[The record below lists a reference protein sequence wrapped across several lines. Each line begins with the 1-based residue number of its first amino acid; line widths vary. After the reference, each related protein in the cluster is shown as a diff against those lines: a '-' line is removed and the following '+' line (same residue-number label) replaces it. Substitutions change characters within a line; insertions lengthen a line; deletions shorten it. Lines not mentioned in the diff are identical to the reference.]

1 MSDAADLGVAA
12 AAAALRSGALQAR
25 TLTDACLRRIEARNP
40 ALHAFIAVTA
50 TEARAMAADSAQ
62 RLSGGAARSPLEGIP
77 FALKDNIDQ
86 RGVASTNGLAHGPVA
101 VRDARVVERLRAAGA
116 VLVGKLNMH
125 ECALGAT
132 NRNPHWGDA
141 QNPLRA
147 GFTPG
152 GSSGG
157 AAAAVAACLVP
168 AALGT
173 DTLGSVRLPA
183 AYCGVVGFKPS
194 FGRLSTD
201 GVLPLSPALDHVGPL
216 ARSVEDAALVF
227 AALDE
232 APQSALP
239 SPPAALRL
247 GLLANE
253 RSVRCEPAALEAFR
267 RALARLRACGV
278 AVETLELDD
287 FDPEA
292 VRRAGLLVVEA
303 EGAAALAGRG
313 SAWSLPSAPVVAML
327 EYGRRLAPERLAR
340 AREAVRRCGEAYAA
354 LAVHVD
360 AIVSLTAPQCAFTF
374 EAVEP
379 ANQASLCAPANF
391 AGAPSISLPIADGV
405 GLPYGLLLTAAP
417 GRDAALLAVARRV
430 EALLGG
436 A

>member
-1 MSDAADLGVAA
+1 
-12 AAAALRSGALQAR
+12 
-25 TLTDACLRRIEARNP
+25 
-40 ALHAFIAVTA
+40 
-50 TEARAMAADSAQ
+50 
-62 RLSGGAARSPLEGIP
+62 
-77 FALKDNIDQ
+77 
-86 RGVASTNGLAHGPVA
+86 
-101 VRDARVVERLRAAGA
+101 
-116 VLVGKLNMH
+116 
-125 ECALGAT
+125 
-132 NRNPHWGDA
+132 
-141 QNPLRA
+141 
-147 GFTPG
+147 
-152 GSSGG
+152 
-157 AAAAVAACLVP
+157 
-168 AALGT
+168 
-173 DTLGSVRLPA
+173 
-183 AYCGVVGFKPS
+183 VVGFKPS

-232 APQSALP
+232 APQSAVA

-253 RSVRCEPAALEAFR
+253 RSVRCEPAALEAFS

-278 AVETLELDD
+278 AVETFELDD

-313 SAWSLPSAPVVAML
+313 SAWSLPSAPVRAML
-327 EYGRRLAPERLAR
+327 DYGRRLAPERLAR
-340 AREAVRRCGEAYAA
+340 ARETVRRCGAAYAA
-354 LAVHVD
+354 LAARVD
-360 AIVSLTAPQCAFTF
+360 ALVCLTAPQCAFSF
-374 EAVEP
+374 EAIEP

-417 GRDAALLAVARRV
+417 GRDVALLAVARRV